1 MKVYIKFI
9 IFNFIRSFINVSLIF
24 LSLVLILNILTEI
37 EFFNKVDVK
46 AYLPLYI
53 SFLNAPSLL
62 FEMFPFVFLISTQFF
77 FINLFRDNQLQ
88 IFKYTGL
95 KNSKILAILSAA
107 LFRLI
112 IIVFL

>member
-9 IFNFIRSFINVSLIF
+9 VFNFIRSFINVSLIF

-95 KNSKILAILSAA
+95 KNSKILAILSTTA
-107 LFRLI
+107 LFLWLI
-112 IIVFL
+112 IE